1 MVNKAEQPKE
11 EPVQES
17 TDNTTTDITEEFA
30 GVDTPPEGT
39 TDTLEAAPEV
49 TEEATAPPA
58 AETAG
63 QQLPPPP
70 PLNEPYEGG
79 RAELDQRLQQL
90 EQENSQQR
98 QQAFEG
104 QIQQAQ
110 QTMIT
115 ELENNGYDKQTATQL
130 AANWAAQESQ
140 VAKMQQESL
149 QKERFLEGRN
159 NAAEHFANKYNLQL
173 ADLAELRRYPDP
185 QTMEAAAKRL
195 QGDRSKDARIAELE
209 AQLVPKQNFDD
220 SQSTPAA
227 SNDEDRWLEKY
238 NQGDRSPQASAAAR
252 RAAGLG

>member
-1 MVNKAEQPKE
+1 MVNKAEQP
-11 EPVQES
+11 EPTQD
-17 TDNTTTDITEEFA
+17 TGNTTTDITEEFE
-30 GVDTPPEGT
+30 GVDTV
-39 TDTLEAAPEV
+39 A
-49 TEEATAPPA
+49 EEAVSTPEATERTDEAPVTPPA
-58 AETAG
+58 AESAPVAETSTT
-63 QQLPPPP
+63 PPPEAKP
-70 PLNEPYEGG
+70 FDDGAAVLESRMREIEEQNIKF
-79 RAELDQRLQQL
+79 RAES
-90 EQENSQQR
+90 EQAKLTQAKENM
-98 QQAFEG
+98 AL
-104 QIQQAQ
+104 
-110 QTMIT
+110 
-115 ELENNGYDKQTATQL
+115 ELENNGYDAQTAKQL
-130 AANWAAQESQ
+130 FENWAVQESQ
-140 VAKMQQESL
+140 VAKIQQESL
-149 QKERFLEGRN
+149 QRERFVQGQA